1 MQDSQSLE
9 QAKSFFLSGLE
20 KLNGNNFASA
30 EKDFETSLKFAPNRL
45 STLINLSIVLIKLNK
60 FENAEKLINEG
71 LLNHPKN
78 KELLMGLVEIYEK
91 LINHKPDY
99 TEAHVNL
106 GNVYRDLNMYEE
118 SVAAYNSAIII
129 EPDLDEVYSNRVNII
144 TNPKS
149 DLADTY
155 LERGNILR
163 DLKLIDKAL
172 ASYDR
177 AIQIN
182 SNYAE
187 AHSNRGIALRELK
200 RLEEAIASYDRAIE
214 IKPDLVEAYL
224 NRGIALREL
233 KLFDEALASYD
244 RAIEL
249 NPNLSE
255 AYSSR
260 GNALKDL
267 NRLDE
272 ALASYDRAIEL
283 DPNLSEA
290 YSNRGNAL
298 KDLNRLDE
306 ALVSYAKA
314 IDINP
319 NNAEAYSNRG
329 IALTELK
336 LFDEAFVSYE
346 RAIEIDPDYANAH
359 WNKSLNLLLTNNFVK
374 GWELYEWRWKLKT
387 LGSMFRNFT
396 QPLWLGDEKINNK
409 TILLHS
415 EQGLGDTIQ
424 FCRYAKLVKELGAS
438 VLLEVPKSLLGLLN
452 GLEGVDQLIER
463 DTPLPDFDYH
473 CPLLSLPLAFKTD
486 LASIPNSTPYLAL
499 ATQKRE
505 HWAKKLGVKT
515 KPRVGLVWSGSTT
528 HKNDHNR
535 SLVLQQLLPHLPKL
549 FQYVCLQKEVRE
561 LDQKMLLGSEI
572 GHYEDEL
579 KEFSDT
585 AALCELMDLVISVD
599 TSVAHLAGAIGKK
612 TWVLIPNVPDWRW
625 LLDRDDSPWYPS
637 IKIYRQPSLGD
648 WDGVIKRV
656 RQDLIEY
663 SNNCNL

>member
-9 QAKSFFLSGLE
+9 QAKSFFLSGLK
-20 KLNGNNFASA
+20 KLNGNNFAGA
-30 EKDFETSLKFAPNRL
+30 EIDFQSSLKLVPNRL
-45 STLINLSIVLIKLNK
+45 STLINLSIVLIKSNK
-60 FENAEKLINEG
+60 LENAEKLINEG
-71 LLNHPKN
+71 LLHHPKN
-78 KELLMGLVEIYEK
+78 KELLMGLVEIYEI

-99 TEAHVNL
+99 AEAHVNL

-129 EPDLDEVYSNRVNII
+129 KPDLGEANSNRGNIF

-149 DLADTY
+149 DLANAY
-155 LERGNILR
+155 LERGNILKN
-163 DLKLIDKAL
+163 LKLIEKAL
-172 ASYDR
+172 ASYER

-182 SNYAE
+182 FKYAE

-200 RLEEAIASYDRAIE
+200 RLEAIASYDRAIE
-214 IKPDLVEAYL
+214 INPDLAVAYL

-233 KLFDEALASYD
+233 KLFDEALVSYD

-249 NPNLSE
+249 NPNFT
-255 AYSSR
+255 
-260 GNALKDL
+260 
-267 NRLDE
+267 
-272 ALASYDRAIEL
+272 
-283 DPNLSEA
+283 EA

-314 IDINP
+314 IEISPDYAEAYSNLGNALQYLNRLDEALADYDRAIEINP
-319 NNAEAYSNRG
+319 DYAEAYSNRG
-329 IALTELK
+329 FLLDELLHYKDAILDYDKSIAIIND
-336 LFDEAFVSYE
+336 FPEAHLNKALCILRIGDFS
-346 RAIEIDPDYANAH
+346 NG
-359 WNKSLNLLLTNNFVK
+359 WN
-374 GWELYEWRWKLKT
+374 LYEWRWKVEKPWQIKP
-387 LGSMFRNFT
+387 NHPK
-396 QPLWLGDEKINNK
+396 PLWLGDEKIHNK

-438 VLLEVPKSLLGLLN
+438 VLLEVPKQLLGLLN
-452 GLEGVDQLIER
+452 GLEGVDQLIEKG
-463 DTPLPDFDYH
+463 TPLPDFDYH
-473 CPLLSLPLAFKTD
+473 CPLLSLPLAFKTE
-486 LASIPNSTPYLAL
+486 LASIPNPTPYVAS
-499 ATQKRE
+499 ATQLRE

-549 FQYVCLQKEVRE
+549 FEYVCLQKEVRE
-561 LDQKMLLGSEI
+561 LDQKMLLGSGI

-579 KEFSDT
+579 KDFSDT

-648 WDGVIKRV
+648 WDSVVKRV

>member
-1 MQDSQSLE
+1 MQNLQSLE
-9 QAKSFFLSGLE
+9 QAKLFFISGLE
-20 KLNGNNFASA
+20 KLNSNNFAGA
-30 EKDFETSLKFAPNRL
+30 EIDFETSLTFAPNRL
-45 STLINLSIVLIKLNK
+45 STLINLSTVLIKLKK
-60 FENAEKLINEG
+60 FKNAEKLINEA
-71 LLNHPKN
+71 LIHYPKN

-99 TEAHVNL
+99 VEAHVNL
-106 GNVYRDLNMYEE
+106 GNVYRELNMYEE
-118 SVAAYNSAIII
+118 SVAAYNAAIII
-129 EPDLDEVYSNRVNII
+129 KPDLGEFYSNRGNIF

-200 RLEEAIASYDRAIE
+200 RLEEAIVSYDRAIE
-214 IKPDLVEAYL
+214 INPDLAEAYL

-233 KLFDEALASYD
+233 KLF
-244 RAIEL
+244 
-249 NPNLSE
+249 
-255 AYSSR
+255 
-260 GNALKDL
+260 
-267 NRLDE
+267 DE

-319 NNAEAYSNRG
+319 NEAEAYSNRG

-336 LFDEAFVSYE
+336 LFDDAIASFDRAIEIKPDSAEAFSNRGVNFEQLQRYEEALISYE
-346 RAIEIDPDYANAH
+346 RAIEIDPDHANAH
-359 WNKSLNLLLTNNFVK
+359 WNKSIILLLTNNFVK

-387 LGSMFRNFT
+387 LGPRFRNFT

-549 FQYVCLQKEVRE
+549 FEYVCLQKEVRE
-561 LDQKMLLGSEI
+561 LDQKMLLGSGI
-572 GHYEDEL
+572 GRYEDEL
-579 KEFSDT
+579 KDFSDT